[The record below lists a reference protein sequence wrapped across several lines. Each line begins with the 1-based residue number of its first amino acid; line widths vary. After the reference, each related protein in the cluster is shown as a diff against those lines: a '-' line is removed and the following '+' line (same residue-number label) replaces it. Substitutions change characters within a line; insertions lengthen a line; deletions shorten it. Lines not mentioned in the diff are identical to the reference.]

1 MAVAQTSMEAV
12 FGTHRKQSKVAQQDR
27 VLQTLKRWK
36 RGRTNAE
43 LAAVL
48 KLPASTV
55 AARVNMLKQL
65 GRVEA
70 HSRRRCTVTGYSAT
84 VHRVAQ

>member
-1 MAVAQTSMEAV
+1 MTVAQTSMEAM
-12 FGTHRKQSKVAQQDR
+12 FGTHNKKSKVAQQDR
-27 VLQTLKRWK
+27 VLKTLRRWK

-55 AARVNMLKQL
+55 AARINLLKQL
-65 GRVEA
+65 GRVEE
-70 HSRRRCTVTGYSAT
+70 HGRRRCTVTGYSAKI
-84 VHRVAQ
+84 HRVAL